1 MTLDSPEDVTR
12 LYQRYSQP
20 IYRFLFWQ
28 TRDLQL
34 AEDLTSTVFERAWRA
49 RSSFNGGSEQAW
61 LYRIARNA
69 LVDHWRKKKELHLED
84 LPAVTATLE
93 ANANPYDFDTEQELG
108 EMAQA
113 LEKLPENLKMVV
125 VLRFIEE
132 LPAAAVA
139 DILQTTAG
147 NVRIMQLRALR
158 KLRQLIEAERHQ
170 P

>member
-1 MTLDSPEDVTR
+1 MTLDSPEDFER
-12 LYQRYSQP
+12 LYARYGQP
-20 IYRFLFWQ
+20 IYRFLYWQ
-28 TRDLQL
+28 TRDPQL
-34 AEDLTSTVFERAWRA
+34 AQDLTSTVFERSWRA
-49 RSSFNGGSEQAW
+49 RRSFGGGSAQAW

-69 LVDHWRKKKELHLED
+69 LVDHWRKKKELYLED
-84 LPAVTATLE
+84 MPAVTATLE
-93 ANANPYDFDTEQELG
+93 AQADGYDFDKEQELG

-113 LEKLPENLKMVV
+113 LHQLPDHLKTVV

-158 KLRQLIEAERHQ
+158 KMRQWIEEQRDQ
-170 P
+170 R